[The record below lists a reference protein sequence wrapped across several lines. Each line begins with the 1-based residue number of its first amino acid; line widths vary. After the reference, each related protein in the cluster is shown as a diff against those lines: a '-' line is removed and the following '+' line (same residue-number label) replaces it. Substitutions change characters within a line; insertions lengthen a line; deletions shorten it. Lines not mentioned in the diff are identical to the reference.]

1 MRLFLVFVLAF
12 IGREFASAQNHDVL
26 YCGQTQARERLF
38 QEYPE
43 AESCSHQATIE
54 LENKLLMDETMRGG
68 GSDTTVYIIP
78 VVFHIIHDNGPE
90 NISDEQIFDA
100 IKVLN
105 RDFRKQN
112 ADTAA
117 IVSEFIGIAADVRI
131 EFRLATKDPQGNCH
145 PGIVRIQD
153 ALTYDGGNSA
163 MKDLSFWPR
172 NKYMNVWICA
182 AIGGNVAGFT
192 QMPPDVNS
200 PWSASTDG
208 IVLLHNYTGS
218 IGTSNTLTSRTL
230 THETGHWLNLFH
242 TWGPTNSPGDAQN
255 CDFDD
260 NVDDTPNTIGYTS
273 CNLAGASC
281 GSDLDNVQNYMEYSY
296 CSKMFTEG
304 QRARM
309 RSALTSNVAQRSSLI
324 TQSNLIATG
333 ALNPPLCTVTFQV
346 ESSSVC
352 SGDTVYFTDH
362 SYHGIT
368 SWSWDFG
375 DGTIL
380 SGNDPSIHKNPI
392 HIYQD
397 PGVYSV
403 SLSISNGNENL
414 SLTQTSLMTVY
425 GPGQFASPFEEGFEN
440 TWPNSNWSQYNQNAD
455 ETWEITP
462 TAFYSGTKSIK
473 IRNFNNT
480 IPDNLDVLYSAT
492 YDMTGATAIYLSY
505 KWAYA
510 NKVNETDDRLKVS
523 VTGDCGYNWDLRK
536 MRKGSTNLPT
546 GDPTNNQFTPSST
559 QWGSEILTLL
569 NQQWFTDRFRVKFE
583 FIGKGGNNFF
593 LDDINITADITQG
606 VTEVKPQFVFALY
619 PNPTADA
626 STLDIIQLNAQ
637 HVNITLYNAT
647 GQVCKILWNGD
658 LSQGKHSFTI
668 NDLASGLYTI
678 VMEKDGARTTQKLVV
693 E

>member
-1 MRLFLVFVLAF
+1 LDSASQLFLQSNLHKSSMRLFLVFVLAF

-260 NVDDTPNTIGYTS
+260 NVDDTPNTIGYTRVILPEHRVAVIWIM
-273 CNLAGASC
+273 CRIIWNIPIAQKCLQKANAPEC
-281 GSDLDNVQNYMEYSY
+281 ALHLHLTWLREV
-296 CSKMFTEG
+296 
-304 QRARM
+304 
-309 RSALTSNVAQRSSLI
+309 RSL
-324 TQSNLIATG
+324 
-333 ALNPPLCTVTFQV
+333 
-346 ESSSVC
+346 
-352 SGDTVYFTDH
+352 
-362 SYHGIT
+362 
-368 SWSWDFG
+368 
-375 DGTIL
+375 
-380 SGNDPSIHKNPI
+380 HK
-392 HIYQD
+392 
-397 PGVYSV
+397 
-403 SLSISNGNENL
+403 
-414 SLTQTSLMTVY
+414 
-425 GPGQFASPFEEGFEN
+425 
-440 TWPNSNWSQYNQNAD
+440 
-455 ETWEITP
+455 
-462 TAFYSGTKSIK
+462 
-473 IRNFNNT
+473 
-480 IPDNLDVLYSAT
+480 
-492 YDMTGATAIYLSY
+492 AI
-505 KWAYA
+505 
-510 NKVNETDDRLKVS
+510 
-523 VTGDCGYNWDLRK
+523 
-536 MRKGSTNLPT
+536 
-546 GDPTNNQFTPSST
+546 
-559 QWGSEILTLL
+559 
-569 NQQWFTDRFRVKFE
+569 
-583 FIGKGGNNFF
+583 
-593 LDDINITADITQG
+593 
-606 VTEVKPQFVFALY
+606 
-619 PNPTADA
+619 
-626 STLDIIQLNAQ
+626 
-637 HVNITLYNAT
+637 
-647 GQVCKILWNGD
+647 
-658 LSQGKHSFTI
+658 
-668 NDLASGLYTI
+668 
-678 VMEKDGARTTQKLVV
+678 
-693 E
+693 